1 MMTPCDRC
9 RRWLPAYALGELE
22 EAERVDLAAHLAA
35 CEACRREEARVAHA
49 LSALRAMPELPP
61 SALRRERALAA
72 ARALEPAPRRRR
84 WAWVAAVAAVLV
96 VGIFVRDALR
106 RPQPFTLSVEGV
118 EGVVERETGGRWVPI
133 VSGEP
138 VGEGVHVRTALG
150 RATLRSSRGDLIGL
164 DVDSVLSVGATT
176 EAEEGV
182 VLQSGRLWCEAT
194 KRQGRRLVVAT
205 PAGRVEV
212 VGTRFEVSYR

>member
-1 MMTPCDRC
+1 MAGCEQA

-22 EAERVDLAAHLAA
+22 EADRAALAGHLAA

-49 LSALRAMPELPP
+49 LSALRAMPEVPP

-72 ARALEPAPRRRR
+72 ARALGPAPSRRR
-84 WAWVAAVAAVLV
+84 WAWVAAAATVLLAAVLV
-96 VGIFVRDALR
+96 RDAIR

-118 EGVVERETGGRWVPI
+118 EGVVEREDGGRWI
-133 VSGEP
+133 AVSAGET
-138 VGEGVHVRTALG
+138 VGEGVQMRTALG
-150 RATLRSSRGDLIGL
+150 RATLRSSRGDLIVL

-182 VLQSGRLWCEAT
+182 LLQSGRLWCQAT
-194 KRQGRRLVVAT
+194 KREGRRLVVRT

>member
-1 MMTPCDRC
+1 MAGCEQA
-9 RRWLPAYALGELE
+9 RRWLPAHALGELE
-22 EAERVDLAAHLAA
+22 ETERVELATHLAA

-96 VGIFVRDALR
+96 VGVLVRQAVRQPEPFGLR
-106 RPQPFTLSVEGV
+106 IESVEGDV
-118 EGVVERETGGRWVPI
+118 RRDDGGRLVDAKVGDPL
-133 VSGEP
+133 GE
-138 VGEGVHVRTALG
+138 VTELRTGLG
-150 RATLRSSRGDLIGL
+150 RATLRSSRGDLIVL
-164 DVDSVLSVGATT
+164 DVDSVLALGATT
-176 EAEEGV
+176 ETEEGV
-182 VLQSGRLWCEAT
+182 LLQSGRLWCEAT
-194 KRQGRRLVVAT
+194 KRHGRRLVVRT